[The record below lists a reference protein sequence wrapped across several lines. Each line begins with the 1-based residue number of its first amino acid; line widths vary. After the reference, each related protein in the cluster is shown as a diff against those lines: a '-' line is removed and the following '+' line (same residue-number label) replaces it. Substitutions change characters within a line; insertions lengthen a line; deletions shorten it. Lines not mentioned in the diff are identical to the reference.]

1 VSSNYLYYTT
11 KWYALSI
18 PFAYQFAKLTPPNAK
33 VLRRQSVN
41 KGQAYWHFIPNLGI
55 QKWFDFSKAH
65 RVRESEQWYRRGE
78 GVGNQGRS
86 VFSTPAAVPCL
97 CATAAMCV
105 CMGAELPPPTLRS
118 GWPTRGLWAWQHD
131 MDRVSAHGT
140 GQVGPYVPA
149 VQYVRM
155 GMNGYSGPWV

>member
-1 VSSNYLYYTT
+1 MSV
-11 KWYALSI
+11 

-78 GVGNQGRS
+78 GVGNQGRN

-97 CATAAMCV
+97 CATMACV
-105 CMGAELPPPTLRS
+105 CVSVTMRSPRRWRGACGTCHVGMDIYGQSNPPGGVRNLECNPLRPPCS
-118 GWPTRGLWAWQHD
+118 
-131 MDRVSAHGT
+131 
-140 GQVGPYVPA
+140 
-149 VQYVRM
+149 
-155 GMNGYSGPWV
+155 